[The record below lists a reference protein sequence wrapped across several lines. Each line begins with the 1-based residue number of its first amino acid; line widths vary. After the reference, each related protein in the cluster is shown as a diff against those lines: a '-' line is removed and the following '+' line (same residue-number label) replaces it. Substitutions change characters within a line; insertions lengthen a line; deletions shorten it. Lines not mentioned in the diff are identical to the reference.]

1 MSNPAAGLF
10 AARWSAEP
18 GVVASAPGRANLIGE
33 HTDYNGG
40 PVLPF
45 AIEHRT
51 CVAIGAGAS
60 VGWEAVSS
68 RDGRLHTFDP
78 GGRLPRGWPAY
89 LAGVARTFRA
99 RGISLPSRLRIAVA
113 STVPVGAGLSSS
125 AALCVAVVRSLAA
138 HTGTRLTRVAM
149 AELAYRAEHDEVG
162 VQCGRMDQTI
172 AVFGR
177 KDHALLFETATG
189 ARRQLP
195 FARNVLMVETGRS
208 HRLTGG
214 ALNER
219 HAECQD
225 ALAVLRRGMP
235 SLSALAQLD
244 ERQLAKVAS
253 SLPQALYRRV
263 RHVVSETRRVHQ
275 AASALT
281 QHRFARL
288 GTLLSEG
295 HASLRDDFASS
306 CVEADA
312 IVEWAVDAGA
322 WGARLTG
329 AGWGGAVLVLA
340 PDTAMQHVRSAIS
353 ERFERKFGVVPR
365 MWPARAGAGV
375 RLDGWTAG
383 RLDG

>member
-1 MSNPAAGLF
+1 MSNPASGLF

-18 GVVASAPGRANLIGE
+18 AVVASAPGRANLIGE

-45 AIEHRT
+45 AIGHRT
-51 CVAIGAGAS
+51 WVAVGPGS
-60 VGWEAVSS
+60 TRGWEAVSS
-68 RDGRLHTFDP
+68 LAGRGSTFDP
-78 GGRLPRGWPAY
+78 GGRLPRGWMAY
-89 LAGVARTFRA
+89 LAGVARSFRA
-99 RGISLPSRLRIAVA
+99 RGINVPSALRIAVA

-125 AALCVAVVRSLAA
+125 AALCVALVRALAA
-138 HTGTRLTRVAM
+138 HVGARFTRVSVAD
-149 AELAYRAEHDEVG
+149 LAYRAEHDEVG

-172 AVFGR
+172 AVFGQ
-177 KDHALLFETATG
+177 KDHALLFDTATG

-195 FARNVLMVETGRS
+195 FARDVLMVETGRS

-225 ALAVLRRGMP
+225 ALALLRRTMP
-235 SLSALAQLD
+235 RLGALAQLD
-244 ERQLAKVAS
+244 ERQLEQAAG
-253 SLPQALYRRV
+253 SLPQTLYRRV
-263 RHVVSETRRVHQ
+263 RHVVTETRRVHQ
-275 AASALT
+275 AATALS
-281 QHRFARL
+281 QHRFSRL
-288 GTLLSEG
+288 GALLSDG
-295 HASLRDDFASS
+295 HASLRDDFTSS

-340 PDTAMQHVRSAIS
+340 PDTAMQPVRSAVS
-353 ERFERKFGVVPR
+353 ARFAQKFGAEPK
-365 MWPARAGAGV
+365 MWMTRAGGGV
-375 RLDGWTAG
+375 RLDG
-383 RLDG
+383 

>member
-1 MSNPAAGLF
+1 MSNPASGLF
-10 AARWSAEP
+10 AARWSTEP
-18 GVVASAPGRANLIGE
+18 AVVASAPGRANLIGE

-51 CVAIGAGAS
+51 WVAVGPGTS
-60 VGWEAVSS
+60 HGWEAVSS
-68 RDGRLHTFDP
+68 LDGRARTFDP
-78 GGRLPRGWPAY
+78 GGRLPRGWMAY
-89 LAGVARTFRA
+89 LAGVARAFRT

-125 AALCVAVVRSLAA
+125 AALCVAVVRALAA
-138 HTGTRLTRVAM
+138 HTGVRLSRVTV

-172 AVFGR
+172 AVFGQ
-177 KDHALLFETATG
+177 KEHALLFDTATAG
-189 ARRQLP
+189 RRQLP
-195 FARNVLMVETGRS
+195 FARTVLMVETGRS

-225 ALAVLRRGMP
+225 ALATLRRTMP
-235 SLSALAQLD
+235 RLTALAQVD
-244 ERQLAKVAS
+244 QDQLTQLS
-253 SLPQALYRRV
+253 GSLPQTLYRRV
-263 RHVVSETRRVHQ
+263 RHVVSETRRVQQ
-275 AASALT
+275 AAAALA

-288 GTLLSEG
+288 GALLSEG
-295 HASLRDDFASS
+295 HASLRDDFVSS

-340 PDTAMQHVRSAIS
+340 PDAAMQPVRSAVS
-353 ERFERKFGVVPR
+353 ERFAQKFGAHPT
-365 MWPARAGAGV
+365 MWMTRAGAGV
-375 RLDGWTAG
+375 RLE
-383 RLDG
+383 RN

>member
-1 MSNPAAGLF
+1 VNDPASSLF
-10 AARWSAEP
+10 TARWSAEP
-18 GVVASAPGRANLIGE
+18 AVVASAPGRANLIGE

-51 CVAIGAGAS
+51 WVAVGPGTS
-60 VGWEAVSS
+60 HGWEAVSS
-68 RDGRLHTFDP
+68 LDGRTRSVDP
-78 GGRLPRGWPAY
+78 GGRLPRGWMAY
-89 LAGVARTFRA
+89 LAGVARTFHA
-99 RGISLPSRLRIAVA
+99 RGISLPASLRLAVA

-125 AALCVAVVRSLAA
+125 AALCVALVRALAA
-138 HTGTRLTRVAM
+138 HARVRLTRIAM

-172 AVFGR
+172 AVFGQTE
-177 KDHALLFETATG
+177 HALLFETATG

-225 ALAVLRRGMP
+225 ALAALRRSMP
-235 SLSALAQLD
+235 RLAALAQLD
-244 ERQLAKVAS
+244 EQRLAQLS
-253 SLPQALYRRV
+253 GSLPQALYRRA
-263 RHVVSETRRVHQ
+263 RHVVSETRRVHK
-275 AASALT
+275 AAAALA

-288 GTLLSEG
+288 GALLSEG

-340 PDTAMQHVRSAIS
+340 PDAAMQAVRSGVS
-353 ERFERKFGVVPR
+353 ERFRRKFGVIPK
-365 MWPARAGAGV
+365 MWTTRAGAGV
-375 RLDGWTAG
+375 RLEH
-383 RLDG
+383 

>member
-1 MSNPAAGLF
+1 MTNPASGLF
-10 AARWSAEP
+10 AARWSAAP
-18 GVVASAPGRANLIGE
+18 AVVASAPGRANLIGE

-51 CVAIGAGAS
+51 WVAMGPGTS
-60 VGWEAVSS
+60 HGWEAVSS
-68 RDGRLHTFDP
+68 LDGRGRTFDP
-78 GGRLPRGWPAY
+78 GGRLPRGWMAY
-89 LAGVARTFRA
+89 LAAVARTFRA
-99 RGISLPSRLRIAVA
+99 RGISLPTSLRVAVA

-125 AALCVAVVRSLAA
+125 AALCVAVVRALAA
-138 HTGTRLTRVAM
+138 HAGVRITRVGM

-195 FARNVLMVETGRS
+195 FARNVLMLDTGRS

-225 ALAVLRRGMP
+225 ALSALRRTMP
-235 SLSALAQLD
+235 QLNALAQLD
-244 ERQLAKVAS
+244 AAQLPRIAS
-253 SLPQALYRRV
+253 TLPQTLFRRV

-275 AASALT
+275 AAAALS
-281 QHRFARL
+281 QHRLARL
-288 GTLLSEG
+288 GALLSEG

-312 IVEWAVDAGA
+312 IVGWAVEAGA

-340 PDTAMQHVRSAIS
+340 ADTAMQQVRSAVS
-353 ERFERKFGVVPR
+353 ERFERKFGAAPK
-365 MWPARAGAGV
+365 MWVTRAGGGV
-375 RLDGWTAG
+375 RLE
-383 RLDG
+383 R

>member
-1 MSNPAAGLF
+1 VSNPASGLF

-18 GVVASAPGRANLIGE
+18 VVVASAPGRANLIGE

-51 CVAIGAGAS
+51 WVALGPGPS
-60 VGWEAVSS
+60 HGWEAVSS
-68 RDGRLHTFDP
+68 LDGRGRSFDP
-78 GGRLPRGWPAY
+78 GGRLPRGWMAY
-89 LAGVARTFRA
+89 LSGVARTFRA
-99 RGISLPSRLRIAVA
+99 RGISLPARLRIAVA

-125 AALCVAVVRSLAA
+125 AALCVAIVRALAA
-138 HTGTRLTRVAM
+138 HLGVRLTRVAM
-149 AELAYRAEHDEVG
+149 ADLAYRAEHDEVG

-172 AVFGR
+172 AVFGQ
-177 KDHALLFETATG
+177 KEHALLFDTASG

-195 FARNVLMVETGRS
+195 FARTVLMVETGRS

-225 ALAVLRRGMP
+225 ALIALQRTMP
-235 SLSALAQLD
+235 RLSALAELD
-244 ERQLAKVAS
+244 EQQLAQRS
-253 SLPQALYRRV
+253 GSLPQTLYRRA
-263 RHVVSETRRVHQ
+263 RHVVTETRRVHK
-275 AASALT
+275 AAAALA
-281 QHRFARL
+281 QRRFARL

-340 PDTAMQHVRSAIS
+340 PDTALQEVRSVVS
-353 ERFERKFGVVPR
+353 ERFARKFGVVPKVW
-365 MWPARAGAGV
+365 MTRAGAGV
-375 RLDGWTAG
+375 RLDG
-383 RLDG
+383 